1 MLGLEIS
8 VLYIGNSYI
17 WCCFFYFYYT
27 ENNVSTESSK
37 TSSTT
42 RSTSTIS
49 HIFTS
54 SLKQQTKK
62 SSYDA
67 PANKIMTKST
77 FRHQTSDV
85 PFHSSLDNINNS
97 QVFST
102 FPSSSSTVSTS
113 RTTKLHITPSM
124 KYSSSY
130 TRSYTTDLNEMKHLA
145 SVTTMASLET
155 MSNGH
160 SKIGVHII

>member
-1 MLGLEIS
+1 M
-8 VLYIGNSYI
+8 YIYGVVI
-17 WCCFFYFYYT
+17 LFYYT
-27 ENNVSTESSK
+27 ENNVSPESSK

-49 HIFTS
+49 HFFTS

-67 PANKIMTKST
+67 PASKIMTKST
-77 FRHQTSDV
+77 FIQQTSDV
-85 PFHSSLDNINNS
+85 PFHSSLDSINNS
-97 QVFST
+97 QVVST

-130 TRSYTTDLNEMKHLA
+130 TSSYTTDLNEMKHLA
-145 SVTTMASLET
+145 SITTMACLET

-160 SKIGVHII
+160 SKIGVHITL